1 VLRQRVPALPVP
13 VPVTASTGR
22 PGQHAGVDADIRA
35 PGGAEP
41 KIYIHELIDVIGHQR
56 GRCVQHMTA
65 NWCPVAREER
75 DQLCLGVWAT
85 LGSTGAWPQ
94 VVNMWE
100 LRGWD
105 GLAANFA
112 HETAGGRDQDPSL
125 AEWWAV
131 AASLRRGG
139 FDRIVV
145 PTPWTRSVE
154 QLCADGVRGLVY
166 AHELFTV
173 APGASGDLLAAVG
186 DAGRH
191 DVEALGLTAVG
202 AYEVAMGDRSEAIV
216 IWAIPDWTTWVDYER
231 AWEPGA
237 ALGGWAATLHG
248 LGARWRRQLM
258 VDAPLSPLR
267 TGRQPQESDRRPLD
281 EL

>member
-1 VLRQRVPALPVP
+1 MGKV
-13 VPVTASTGR
+13 
-22 PGQHAGVDADIRA
+22 
-35 PGGAEP
+35 
-41 KIYIHELIDVIGHQR
+41 YIHELIAIVGHNR
-56 GRCVQHMTA
+56 ARYMHHMTA

-100 LRGWD
+100 LDGWE

-112 HETAGGRDQDPSL
+112 HETGGGRDQDPSL
-125 AEWWAV
+125 AEWWAT

-145 PTPWTRSVE
+145 PTSWTRSVD
-154 QLCADGVRGLVY
+154 QLCADGVRGEVY
-166 AHELFTV
+166 AHELYTV
-173 APGASGDLLAAVG
+173 PPGRAGALLDAVG
-186 DAGRH
+186 EVGRPV
-191 DVEALGLTAVG
+191 VEALGLRAVG
-202 AYEVAMGDRSEAIV
+202 GYEVALGDRSEAVV
-216 IWAIPDWTTWVDYER
+216 IWAVPDWPTWATFER
-231 AWEPGA
+231 AWSGA
-237 ALGGWAATLHG
+237 GELVPWGRALVD

-267 TGRQPQESDRRPLD
+267 TGRQPQESDRCPLG
-281 EL
+281 EIR